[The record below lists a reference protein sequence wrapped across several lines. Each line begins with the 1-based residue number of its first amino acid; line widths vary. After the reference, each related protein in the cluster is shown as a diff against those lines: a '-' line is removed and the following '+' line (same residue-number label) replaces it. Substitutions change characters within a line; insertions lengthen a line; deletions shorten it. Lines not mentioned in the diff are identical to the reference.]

1 MRVLLLGL
9 LWLLWL
15 FSGCAHTFIIEKG
28 APPQRYVEA
37 DEFLHDNPAT
47 VKLHAGSTL
56 HATDVFIGP
65 DSTVFRIDGAT
76 DRIVVMND
84 RIRSIATQDVRKGI
98 KDGALIG
105 GITGSVLGLI
115 IGGMIAAIDPDYVEE
130 TGPESQ
136 PYGHFQDKE
145 NDAVVIIQS
154 VAAGAIIGGTFGGLI
169 GSQSGTMHSVEFY
182 KDPKDPRRWEYLPR

>member
-1 MRVLLLGL
+1 MRVLLFG
-9 LWLLWL
+9 LLWL
-15 FSGCAHTFIIEKG
+15 FSGCAHVLYLEKD
-28 APPQRYVEA
+28 APPQKYAEA
-37 DEFLHDNPAT
+37 DKFLHDKPAT
-47 VKLHAGSTL
+47 VKMHAGSTL

-105 GITGSVLGLI
+105 GITGGVLGLI
-115 IGGMIAAIDPDYVEE
+115 IGGMIAAIDPEYVYVEE
-130 TGPESQ
+130 TGPENV
-136 PYGHFQDKE
+136 PYGHYQDKE

-154 VAAGAIIGGTFGGLI
+154 VAVGLIAGGSFGGLI